1 MNEQLQNA
9 VAEILERTIN
19 GIDSSV
25 AFMQAELPDVIS
37 QLLMWYGVK
46 SALLTVIGVALLFIL
61 IALDI
66 KALKLIKGD
75 EFNGADDV
83 LLLWGLIGTMFRLI
97 TYPFV
102 FMLMSFDWLQIWIAP
117 KIWLMEYAASIVK

>member
-1 MNEQLQNA
+1 MNETLQNA

-46 SALLTVIGVALLFIL
+46 SAVLTIAGVLIL
-61 IALDI
+61 IGMLAADRAAFRHLLENYDT
-66 KALKLIKGD
+66 D
-75 EFNGADDV
+75 EL
-83 LLLWGLIGTMFRLI
+83 LLLWGLMGSIARFLYLVPIYMINLE
-97 TYPFV
+97 
-102 FMLMSFDWLQIWIAP
+102 WLQIWIAP